1 MEKILENLESKID
14 KLRSDLDS
22 QYVDS
27 IGKTRVVFIKNIS
40 IILSVPIRPLS
51 LPLKTLEDIDPQTPN
66 SILDFV
72 KKYDLKISQ
81 VINANPRFYVKV
93 VSGKD
98 KDFFLIPI
106 VPIDNFKVGTEEVE
120 ISIESDPLFTSETS
134 ELLEYRYQKKI
145 VEYLKLYT
153 LYYFINLGEPEF
165 EIIKD
170 HSYNIE
176 ALKDTIYLPGS
187 VADEII
193 YDGAKIIVL
202 SQKMADNLTS
212 YLETQKANGYRT
224 KSNEPLEKEI
234 TFSNKIDY
242 YGDIYDYRHNDKF
255 MLFDSTNELI
265 KWFVINENKK
275 KNTSGATQNFK
286 VGAKEPYYYFN
297 RKIHD
302 EPVLIQ
308 PILGDEETL
317 AKALSVVSYWN
328 SNKINIGG
336 NPEPGTYTI
345 PELKN
350 YNIINMEGDNIKS
363 ITPIKKK
370 NKNFIIEN
378 NKLYYSVLIF

>member
-1 MEKILENLESKID
+1 MEKILEN
-14 KLRSDLDS
+14 LDS

-51 LPLKTLEDIDPQTPN
+51 LPLKTLEDIDPQPPN
-66 SILDFV
+66 VILDFV

-81 VINANPRFYVKV
+81 VINTNPRFYVKV
-93 VSGKD
+93 VEGGNV
-98 KDFFLIPI
+98 FLIPI
-106 VPIDNFKVGTEEVE
+106 VPIDNFKVGEKE
-120 ISIESDPLFTSETS
+120 IEILIESDPLFTSETS

-153 LYYFINLGEPEF
+153 LYYFINLGDPEF
-165 EIIKD
+165 EIIDD

-176 ALKDTIYLPGS
+176 ILKDTIYLPGS
-187 VADEII
+187 VADNII
-193 YDGAKIIVL
+193 YSKNKIIVL

-265 KWFVINENKK
+265 KWFIVNENKK
-275 KNTSGATQNFK
+275 KSTSGATQNFK

-297 RKIHD
+297 KNIHD
-302 EPVLIQ
+302 KPVLIQ
-308 PILGDEETL
+308 PIFS
-317 AKALSVVSYWN
+317 ALDIAIQVVSYWN
-328 SNKINIGG
+328 ENKINIGG
-336 NPEPGTYTI
+336 NPESLTNYTI

-363 ITPIKKK
+363 ITPVGKK
-370 NKNFIIEN
+370 NKNFIIKN
-378 NKLYYSVLIF
+378 GNKYYSVLIF